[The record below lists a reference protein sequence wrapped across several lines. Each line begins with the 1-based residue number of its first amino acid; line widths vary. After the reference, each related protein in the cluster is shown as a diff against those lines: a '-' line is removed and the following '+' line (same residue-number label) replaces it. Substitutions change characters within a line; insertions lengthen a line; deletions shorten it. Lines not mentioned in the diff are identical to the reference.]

1 MTREDYAQLYYLL
14 GKLKYSIAELYNV
27 RKLNN
32 LNSDIQKIDALLTLP
47 LIMDGTNNWVKAGDA
62 ILNEKD

>member
-1 MTREDYAQLYYLL
+1 MTKEEYAQLYYLL
-14 GKLKYSIAELYNV
+14 SKLKYSIGEFYNV

-47 LIMDGTNNWVKAGDA
+47 LIMNDNSNWVKAGDVV
-62 ILNEKD
+62 LNEKD

>member
-1 MTREDYAQLYYLL
+1 MTREEYAQLYCLL
-14 GKLKYSIAELYNV
+14 GKLKYSIGELYNV

-47 LIMDGTNNWVKAGDA
+47 LIMDGNSNWIKAGDVV
-62 ILNEKD
+62 LNEKD

>member
-1 MTREDYAQLYYLL
+1 MTKEDYTQLYYLL
-14 GKLKYSIAELYNV
+14 GKLKYSIGELYNV

-47 LIMDGTNNWVKAGDA
+47 LIIDGTDNWIKAGDVV
-62 ILNEKD
+62 LNEKD

>member
-14 GKLKYSIAELYNV
+14 GKLKYSIGELYNV

-32 LNSDIQKIDALLTLP
+32 TNSDIQKIDALLTLP
-47 LIMDGTNNWVKAGDA
+47 IIINDTSNWVKAGDA

>member
-1 MTREDYAQLYYLL
+1 MTKEDYEQLYFLL
-14 GKLKYSIAELYNV
+14 GKLKYSIGELYNV

-47 LIMDGTNNWVKAGDA
+47 LIMDGNSNWIKAED
-62 ILNEKD
+62 IVLTKKD

>member
-1 MTREDYAQLYYLL
+1 MTKEDYAQLYYLL
-14 GKLKYSIAELYNV
+14 GKLKYSIGELYNV

-47 LIMDGTNNWVKAGDA
+47 LIMDGTSN
-62 ILNEKD
+62 

>member
-1 MTREDYAQLYYLL
+1 MTKEDYAQLYYLL
-14 GKLKYSIAELYNV
+14 GKLKYSIGELYNV

-47 LIMDGTNNWVKAGDA
+47 LIMDGTSNWIKAGDVV
-62 ILNEKD
+62 LNEKD